1 MASEDNSPVVDW
13 VERYETIT
21 KMLDDVLRLLES
33 RALES
38 EINIQHTSSMKRYY
52 IRHTLSMN
60 SRRELAKLAEVPSGR

>member
-33 RALES
+33 
-38 EINIQHTSSMKRYY
+38 
-52 IRHTLSMN
+52 
-60 SRRELAKLAEVPSGR
+60 